1 MEFLI
6 QFITIFFNLVTYAII
21 ARILLSWFG
30 GNQQGGFYRF
40 IHDITEPLMSRARR
54 ILPPI
59 GMMDFSP
66 ILALLAIDII
76 RSLLIKLLIG
86 L

>member
-6 QFITIFFNLVTYAII
+6 QFTNIFFNLLTWAII
-21 ARILLSWFG
+21 ARILLSWFRASPG
-30 GNQQGGFYRF
+30 GRF
-40 IHDITEPLMSRARR
+40 SQFLYSVTEPILRIARR

-66 ILALLAIDII
+66 ILALIVLDIL
-76 RSLLIKLLIG
+76 RGLIIKGLISF
-86 L
+86 

>member
-6 QFITIFFNLVTYAII
+6 QFTNIFFNLLTYAII
-21 ARILLSWFG
+21 ARILLSWFRASPG
-30 GNQQGGFYRF
+30 GRF
-40 IHDITEPLMSRARR
+40 SQFLYNTTEPVLRVARR

-66 ILALLAIDII
+66 ILALIVIDILRGLI
-76 RSLLIKLLIG
+76 IKGLISL
-86 L
+86 